1 MRLRAV
7 LATAVLALVAAGCS
21 SEPEATSTGE
31 NGAAQAPAADA
42 PAQAPAEQAGSA
54 MLTELGLDGMSAVEI
69 VDALDAVP
77 QARPLPF
84 GAAVNATHVSVT
96 DGVEEVVMALPEDQF
111 YVSIAPFADSTHEC
125 YFHNLATCQGELVE
139 ETMQFTITDESGEVL
154 VDEQVTTGANG
165 FAGFWLPRDIAGTIE
180 VQYDGRT
187 GAVDFST
194 DAEAPTCLTTLHL
207 SA

>member
-31 NGAAQAPAADA
+31 NGTAQAPSTAEA
-42 PAQAPAEQAGSA
+42 PAAAGSESA
-54 MLTELGLDGMSAVEI
+54 LLADLGLDGLSAVEI
-69 VDALDAVP
+69 VDTLDATP
-77 QARPLPF
+77 QARPLAF
-84 GAAVNATHVSVT
+84 GAAVNATHVMVS
-96 DGVEEVVMALPEDQF
+96 DGAEEVVMDLPDDQF
-111 YVSIAPFADSTHEC
+111 YVSIAPFTDGTHEC
-125 YFHNLATCQGELVE
+125 YFHNLSTCQGELVE

-180 VQYDGRT
+180 VEYDGRT

-194 DAEAPTCLTTLHL
+194 DAEAPTCLTTLQL